1 MNENNILSEEN
12 ITEKNE
18 IGVSAEET
26 ETVSAKNAPNI
37 YKLSAPFTYEGETH
51 NEINLDF
58 KKLTGNDILKSE
70 KEILI
75 KEDRYIVSHEID
87 TSFLINLAAKA
98 AKINDEVLYA
108 LPAND
113 FMAIRRRTQRF
124 LNRRA

>member
-1 MNENNILSEEN
+1 MNKNNILSEEN
-12 ITEKNE
+12 TTEETE
-18 IGVSAEET
+18 ISVAAEGT
-26 ETVSAKNAPNI
+26 ETVSAKNDPNI
-37 YKLSAPFTYEGETH
+37 YKLSAPFTYEGETYS
-51 NEINLDF
+51 EISLDF

-87 TSFLINLAAKA
+87 TAFLINLAAKS

-113 FMAIRRRTQRF
+113 FMAIRRRAQRF

>member
-1 MNENNILSEEN
+1 MNENNILNEEN
-12 ITEKNE
+12 ITEENE

-26 ETVSAKNAPNI
+26 ETVSAKNTPNI
-37 YKLSAPFTYEGETH
+37 YKLSAPFTYEGETY